1 MSSYT
6 AISMRGAACSPQ
18 AQAAFFQ
25 VGKEVFESPGEKDV
39 LPAGQE
45 QIVFCAAR
53 YSQACVGLP

>member
-1 MSSYT
+1 
-6 AISMRGAACSPQ
+6 MRGAACSPQ